1 MELYVG
7 WVGTDNNNNKVNWLR
22 NLRRNLKLPE
32 VEEDEEDD
40 KECTFL
46 VDEDLLSRD
55 FGGVLVLQQISM
67 ADGGKKGLQ

>member
-1 MELYVG
+1 MATKSQTEFEASSSV
-7 WVGTDNNNNKVNWLR
+7 
-22 NLRRNLKLPE
+22 LPEE

-40 KECTFL
+40 KECTSL

-67 ADGGKKGLQ
+67 GDGGKKGLQ

>member
-1 MELYVG
+1 MATKSQTEFEASSSV
-7 WVGTDNNNNKVNWLR
+7 
-22 NLRRNLKLPE
+22 LPE

-40 KECTFL
+40 KECTSL

-67 ADGGKKGLQ
+67 GDGGKKGLQ